1 MEVTI
6 QCPHC
11 QMELEAPA
19 ELEGKPAICPNCQE
33 QFIVQP
39 INAAPGTSAAPRTSA
54 APLSEPTE
62 PKSKKSKPKTTEK
75 RRPTKEKGN
84 PTSKSVSDAETSMK
98 TPRFKGLDAHLLS
111 ELQGESSTENSPA
124 PSPKLSK
131 PNSQPTPPEPKS
143 TRNSAPEK
151 RQRKTARL
159 LSNDASET
167 WLPLGNDGELPQLV
181 VKDEHLKEVKQRE
194 SKESNPLIL
203 ILILVMS
210 VAMSLLLLFVPEELP
225 TANNSMSDSVEV
237 LQQSYIGTKQPLEPY
252 QILVRSALELEN
264 EGERAEAKVI
274 YRQLLDML
282 HAERRNPNEYLTGPP
297 FSSREP
303 NDRSFEYHLKILLSN
318 R

>member
-39 INAAPGTSAAPRTSA
+39 IDAAPQTPAAPEPSAAA
-54 APLSEPTE
+54 QSEPAE
-62 PKSKKSKPKTTEK
+62 PKPKKRKPKTTEK
-75 RRPTKEKGN
+75 RRPKTEKEGS
-84 PTSKSVSDAETSMK
+84 TSKSAPDAEPSLK

-111 ELQGESSTENSPA
+111 ELQGESSTENPPA
-124 PSPKLSK
+124 PSSKLAK
-131 PNSQPTPPEPKS
+131 PTSQTTAPERKA
-143 TRNSAPEK
+143 TRNAAPEK

-159 LSNDASET
+159 LSNDAAET

-264 EGERAEAKVI
+264 EGERAEAKEI

>member
-1 MEVTI
+1 
-6 QCPHC
+6 
-11 QMELEAPA
+11 
-19 ELEGKPAICPNCQE
+19 
-33 QFIVQP
+33 
-39 INAAPGTSAAPRTSA
+39 
-54 APLSEPTE
+54 
-62 PKSKKSKPKTTEK
+62 
-75 RRPTKEKGN
+75 
-84 PTSKSVSDAETSMK
+84 MK

-111 ELQGESSTENSPA
+111 ELQGESSSENSPA

-131 PNSQPTPPEPKS
+131 PTSQPTPPEPKS

-159 LSNDASET
+159 LSNDAAET

-264 EGERAEAKVI
+264 EGERAEAKEI